1 MADNYLEKQYELYE
15 QRKAAWEKQKKSSKS
30 FLTAKQSKP
39 TVNNNEKGRRVFISG
54 GARGIGKVLV
64 ETFCRNGDKVA
75 FCDILSKEGEETAA
89 ATGARFY
96 QIDISRSD
104 DLSKCFTSLLALWGD
119 IDIIINNAGIAL
131 FQPIVD
137 CTVET
142 FDKIIATNLRPI
154 FITAQLWARHRQ
166 SNQTFTQ
173 FGRIINICST
183 RYLMS
188 EPGCEGYA
196 ASKGGI
202 YSLTHALAL
211 SLAPY
216 HITVNAI
223 SPGWVETN
231 DYKSLREIDHTQH
244 PSNRVGKPEDIARM
258 ALFLSNEANDFING
272 ENIVIDGGMTRKM
285 VYAE

>member
-30 FLTAKQSKP
+30 YLTAKQSKP
-39 TVNNNEKGRRVFISG
+39 TVNNKKGRRVFISG

-64 ETFCRNGDKVA
+64 ETFCHNGDQVA
-75 FCDILSKEGEETAA
+75 FCDILSKEGEQTAT

-96 QIDISRSD
+96 QIDISRSE
-104 DLSKCFTSLLALWGD
+104 DLSSCFISLLALWGD

-137 CTVET
+137 STVET

-166 SNQTFTQ
+166 LNQMFTQ

-196 ASKGGI
+196 ASKGGV

-211 SLAPY
+211 SLAPIISRLTPFLPDGSRPT
-216 HITVNAI
+216 ITNRYAKQITHNTLRIVSASLKTLQEWLCFYQMRRTI
-223 SPGWVETN
+223 SSTERT
-231 DYKSLREIDHTQH
+231 L
-244 PSNRVGKPEDIARM
+244 
-258 ALFLSNEANDFING
+258 
-272 ENIVIDGGMTRKM
+272 
-285 VYAE
+285 